1 MPKVVC
7 DSCGEEITNV
17 KAAAAVYGN
26 FMANGKKSDVLH
38 VHKNFVRGDCMDKAE
53 SVIRSK
59 GWQLGW
65 AELGQ
70 HLAFLINNAGMT
82 SEDIA
87 EKLRA
92 TDF

>member
-1 MPKVVC
+1 
-7 DSCGEEITNV
+7 
-17 KAAAAVYGN
+17 
-26 FMANGKKSDVLH
+26 
-38 VHKNFVRGDCMDKAE
+38 MDKAE